1 MKILLVEDDLRIQE
15 VIKEGLKDENYEL
28 VLVSSAEEAII
39 ESKKQTFS
47 VYILDI
53 MLPGMNGIELC
64 KWLRDVGHKE
74 SILLLTAK
82 SRVDEKLEGFRAG
95 ADDYLTKPFEV
106 AELKARIMALIRKS
120 LGYPKEVV
128 SCADLVFDP
137 NTGQATRGKEVI
149 SLSEKENK
157 LLLYFMKNSD
167 KLVTRSMISNAVW
180 ETDTNMY
187 TNVID
192 VFVNHIRK
200 KIDIGLGP
208 KLIHTVRGK
217 GFVFSLHPPDGE
229 TKE

>member
-1 MKILLVEDDLRIQE
+1 MNVLLVEDDLRIQE
-15 VIKEGLKDENYEL
+15 VIKEGLHGESYDL
-28 VLVSSAEEAII
+28 HIVASAEEAITEI
-39 ESKKQTFS
+39 RKTDFQ

-53 MLPGMNGIELC
+53 MLPGMSGVELC
-64 KWLRDVGHKE
+64 KWLRDGGHKDA
-74 SILLLTAK
+74 ILLLTAK
-82 SRVDEKLEGFRAG
+82 SRVEEKLEGFEAG
-95 ADDYLTKPFEV
+95 ADDYLTKPFVV

-120 LGYPKEVV
+120 LGYPKEVL
-128 SCADLVFDP
+128 SCADLIFDP
-137 NTGQATRGKEVI
+137 NTGQATRGKEEI
-149 SLSEKENK
+149 SLSDKESR
-157 LLLYFMKNSD
+157 LLLYLMKNRD

-217 GFVFSLHPPDGE
+217 GFVFSVHSPEENP
-229 TKE
+229 K